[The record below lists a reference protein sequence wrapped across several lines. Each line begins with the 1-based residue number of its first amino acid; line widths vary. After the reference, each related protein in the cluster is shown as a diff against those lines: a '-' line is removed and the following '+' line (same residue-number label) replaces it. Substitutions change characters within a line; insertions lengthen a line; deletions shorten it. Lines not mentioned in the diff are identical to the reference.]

1 MNKKNEMTTNEVVK
15 LLLNKEIEIDNKII
29 NTVSELLRLGYES
42 DRGKQYVKDLRGSIE
57 YTLDDI
63 ERILNR

>member
-42 DRGKQYVKDLRGSIE
+42 ERGKQYVKDLRNSIE

-63 ERILNR
+63 ERIINR

>member
-42 DRGKQYVKDLRGSIE
+42 DRGRQYVKDLRDSIE
-57 YTLDDI
+57 YTLNDI

>member
-1 MNKKNEMTTNEVVK
+1 MNKNEMTTNEVVK

-42 DRGKQYVKDLRGSIE
+42 DRGKQYVKDLMESIE

>member
-1 MNKKNEMTTNEVVK
+1 MNNNEMTTNKVIK
-15 LLLNKEIEIDNKII
+15 LLLNKEMEINNKII
-29 NTVSELLRLGYES
+29 NVVSELLRLGYES

>member
-1 MNKKNEMTTNEVVK
+1 MNKNEMTTNEVIK
-15 LLLNKEIEIDNKII
+15 LLLNKEMEIDNKII
-29 NTVSELLRLGYES
+29 NAVSELLRLGYNS
-42 DRGKQYVKDLRGSIE
+42 YRGKQYVKDLRDSIE